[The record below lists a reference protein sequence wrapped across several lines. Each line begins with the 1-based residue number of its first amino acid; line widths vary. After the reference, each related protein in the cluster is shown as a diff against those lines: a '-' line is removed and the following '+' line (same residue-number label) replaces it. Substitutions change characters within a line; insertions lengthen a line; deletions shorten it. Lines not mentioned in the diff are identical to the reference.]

1 MLLNKILLCFVQPL
15 NLKVYRSHYE
25 FFDGE
30 FLVGAMYCMVQK
42 MTKLRVTSRLKL
54 QMCFTGLKRSF
65 TCVVLETREN
75 PAPQAF
81 TSNKL
86 TSPPPAGLTLLRHF
100 FKQQVSQYRFR
111 SAVAYQFSGPLVY
124 ISGIHNTISDLT
136 FFLHRLV
143 YVIKVCVYSST
154 TPPNFFENYNSRDTS
169 NNSFHCHSIDNFLSF
184 NHSGISIL
192 IRGNTALLQL
202 LKTTDIHRSGTEQ
215 CWIFT
220 ESRSHCQPPTLG

>member
-42 MTKLRVTSRLKL
+42 MTELRVTSRLKL
-54 QMCFTGLKRSF
+54 QMCFTGLKKSF
-65 TCVVLETREN
+65 TPPLI
-75 PAPQAF
+75 PP
-81 TSNKL
+81 
-86 TSPPPAGLTLLRHF
+86 PPPAGLTLLRHF
-100 FKQQVSQYRFR
+100 FKQQVWQYRFR

-124 ISGIHNTISDLT
+124 ISGIHNPISDLT

-154 TPPNFFENYNSRDTS
+154 TPPSFFENYNSRDTS

-202 LKTTDIHRSGTEQ
+202 LKTSDIHRSGTEQ

-220 ESRSHCQPPTLG
+220 ESRSHCQPPTLR